1 MIIGTG
7 NDLIEIERIARS
19 YERYGGHL
27 LRRVYTEAEAA
38 YCKARKRTAQHLA
51 ARFAAKEA
59 VAKALGTGMKEGV
72 AWRGIEVTREPGRAP
87 RIVLHGRAAEVAAG
101 LGIKTIHI
109 SLSHSDSHALAFA
122 IAEG

>member
-7 NDLIEIERIARS
+7 NDLIEIDRIARS
-19 YERYGGHL
+19 YRRYGEHL

-59 VAKALGTGMKEGV
+59 VAKALGTGMKDGV

-87 RIVLHGRAAEVAAG
+87 RIVLHGRAAALADE
-101 LGIKTIHI
+101 LGVRTVHI
-109 SLSHSDSHALAFA
+109 ALSHSETHALAFA